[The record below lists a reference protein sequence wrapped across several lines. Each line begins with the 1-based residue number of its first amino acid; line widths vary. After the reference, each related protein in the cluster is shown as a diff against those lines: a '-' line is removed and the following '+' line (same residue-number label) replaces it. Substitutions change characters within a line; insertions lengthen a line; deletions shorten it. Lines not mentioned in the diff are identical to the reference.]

1 MQAAAMRRV
10 IVRGASL
17 AAGAVALVAGYDAGQ
32 RMGGALLGAIMAV
45 NAAVF
50 AALVVG
56 ALAERLWRE
65 APEDEPGKRT

>member
-1 MQAAAMRRV
+1 MPGAAMRRM

-17 AAGAVALVAGYDAGQ
+17 TAGAVALVAGFDAGQ

-50 AALVVG
+50 AALMVG

-65 APEDEPGKRT
+65 APGNEPGERT